1 MTNQHT
7 VSDRAQMLMWVA
19 VGIVV
24 LGAVA
29 VSMYI
34 GS

>member
-1 MTNQHT
+1 MTNQYT
-7 VSDRAQMLMWVA
+7 VSDRAQMLMWVV
-19 VGIVV
+19 VGTVV

>member
-1 MTNQHT
+1 
-7 VSDRAQMLMWVA
+7 VSDRGQILIWAL
-19 VGIVV
+19 VGIIV